1 MRPFERG
8 ESARTGVSGSGLG
21 LSIVD
26 RIVRR
31 SGGSVELLSA
41 VPRGLLVKV
50 KFPVLAPSAL
60 KKALKETDKA
70 ADKIAKD
77 EPEAEA

>member
-1 MRPFERG
+1 MRPFERS

-41 VPRGLLVKV
+41 VPAGFLVKV
-50 KFPVLAPSAL
+50 KFPVLALRP
-60 KKALKETDKA
+60 
-70 ADKIAKD
+70 
-77 EPEAEA
+77 

>member
-1 MRPFERG
+1 MLSNSGERERVMRPFERG

-60 KKALKETDKA
+60 KKALKETCV
-70 ADKIAKD
+70 
-77 EPEAEA
+77 